1 MWYTARDKETNH
13 ITKETANYALALIMS
28 EDERTKVYDADNC
41 EVKYND
47 TLSVNSDNGSKPVRP
62 ANTPYKFSKGY
73 TDCQFCGYT
82 FKAAGS
88 TPDNVRVELRVTED
102 KKEFCAFIQ
111 E

>member
-28 EDERTKVYDADNC
+28 ENERTKVYDVNNC
-41 EVKYND
+41 EVKYD
-47 TLSVNSDNGSKPVRP
+47 DALSVNSDNGPIAVRS
-62 ANTPYKFSKGY
+62 ASAPYKSSKGY
-73 TDCQFCGYT
+73 IDCQFCGYT
-82 FKAAGS
+82 FKAAGN

-102 KKEFCAFIQ
+102 KKEFCVFIQ